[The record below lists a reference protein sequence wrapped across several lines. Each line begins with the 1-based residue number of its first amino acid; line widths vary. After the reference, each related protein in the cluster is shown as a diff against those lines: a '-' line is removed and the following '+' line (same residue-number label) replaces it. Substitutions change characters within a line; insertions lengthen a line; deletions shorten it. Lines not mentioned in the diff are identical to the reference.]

1 MDKCEIILI
10 VIHFPRQ
17 RARGNNARQWG
28 TRREALRCQVRRSFS
43 SLCNDYH
50 QGLLIQLISNIKD
63 FMAKTNR
70 SEAKKPR
77 NMVLRLLGPGL
88 VTGAADDDPSGIA
101 TYSQAGAQF
110 GYGLLWTVFL
120 TTPFMIAIQLVSA
133 QIGRVT
139 GKGLAANVMELAP
152 RWLVLA
158 LVFLLVIANTFNIAA
173 DIVAMGEALS
183 LVIGGLNHEHALI
196 FASTSTLLQV
206 FVPYRRYAP
215 VLKFLTLTLFAYVAT
230 ALTVNIPWSTALLA
244 AIWPKPTINADYF
257 LMVVAVLGTT
267 ISPYLFFWQASQEVE
282 EMHRDKIHRPLREL
296 TRGGYPEIDRIKI
309 DTIVG
314 MIFSNAIAFFI
325 ILTTAAVLNA
335 HGVTNITSAAQAAEA
350 LRPLA
355 GDFTFLLFALGIIG
369 TGLLAVPVLAGS
381 AAYGVSEA
389 FGWRATLEAKAPD
402 AVGFYTIIAAA
413 TVIGFGLGFT
423 GIDSIHMLVWSAVL
437 NGIVAVPIMAMMMV
451 IVANSRLMGRF
462 RARSWLIAL
471 GWVGTGLMALAVI
484 ALVGSSLVG

>member
-1 MDKCEIILI
+1 VTE
-10 VIHFPRQ
+10 
-17 RARGNNARQWG
+17 
-28 TRREALRCQVRRSFS
+28 
-43 SLCNDYH
+43 
-50 QGLLIQLISNIKD
+50 
-63 FMAKTNR
+63 TNR
-70 SEAKKPR
+70 PVTSKPKGLI
-77 NMVLRLLGPGL
+77 LRLLGPGL

-120 TTPFMIAIQLVSA
+120 TTPFMIAIQLVSG

-139 GKGLAANVMELAP
+139 GRGLAANVMELAP
-152 RWLVLA
+152 RWLVLG
-158 LVFLLVIANTFNIAA
+158 LVFLLVAANTFNIAA
-173 DIVAMGEALS
+173 DIAAMGESLS

-230 ALTVNIPWSTALLA
+230 ALTVRIPWSAALLA
-244 AIWPKPTINADYF
+244 TVWPKATINADYL

-282 EMHRDKIHRPLREL
+282 EMNQGKIRRPLREL
-296 TRGGYPEIDRIKI
+296 TRGGVMEIDRIKL
-309 DTIVG
+309 DTTVG
-314 MIFSNAIAFFI
+314 MIFSNVIAFFI
-325 ILTTAAVLNA
+325 ILTTATVLNA
-335 HGVTNITSAAQAAEA
+335 HGITNINSATQAAEA

-369 TGLLAVPVLAGS
+369 TGMLAIPVLAGS

-389 FGWRATLEAKAPD
+389 FGWHATLEAKAPD

-451 IVANSRLMGRF
+451 IVANSKLMGRF
-462 RARSWLIAL
+462 KASRRLIIF
-471 GWVGTGLMALAVI
+471 GWIGTGLMALAVV
-484 ALVGSSLVG
+484 ALFWSFLAG

>member
-1 MDKCEIILI
+1 MTA
-10 VIHFPRQ
+10 P
-17 RARGNNARQWG
+17 ARPE
-28 TRREALRCQVRRSFS
+28 T
-43 SLCNDYH
+43 
-50 QGLLIQLISNIKD
+50 
-63 FMAKTNR
+63 
-70 SEAKKPR
+70 KKPR

-133 QIGRVT
+133 RIGRVT

-158 LVFLLVIANTFNIAA
+158 LIFLLVAANTFNIAA
-173 DIVAMGEALS
+173 DIAAMGEALS
-183 LVIGGLNHEHALI
+183 MVIGGLEHEHALI
-196 FASTSTLLQV
+196 FAAASTLLQV

-215 VLKFLTLTLFAYVAT
+215 VLKFMTLTLFAYVAT
-230 ALTVNIPWSTALLA
+230 AFTVNIPWSAALLA
-244 AIWPKPTINADYF
+244 AIWPTPTINADYF

-282 EMHRDKIHRPLREL
+282 EMNQGKIDRPLREL
-296 TRGGYPEIDRIKI
+296 TRGGHHELDRIRI
-309 DTIVG
+309 DTTVG
-314 MIFSNAIAFFI
+314 MMLSNVIAFSI

-335 HGVTNITSAAQAAEA
+335 NGVTNINSATQAAEA

-355 GDFTFLLFALGIIG
+355 GNLTFFLFALGIIG
-369 TGLLAVPVLAGS
+369 TGMLAIPVLAGS
-381 AAYGVSEA
+381 AAYGVSET
-389 FGWRATLEAKAPD
+389 FGWPATLEAKAPD
-402 AVGFYTIIAAA
+402 AAGFYTIIAAA

-423 GIDSIHMLVWSAVL
+423 GIDAIHMLVWSAVL

-462 RARSWLIAL
+462 RAKSWLIWL
-471 GWVGTGLMALAVI
+471 GWIGTGLMALAVI
-484 ALVGSSLVG
+484 ALGWSFFTG